1 MTIDTSD
8 LLNSILGSLSR
19 IDYIKPEEV
28 PNIPLYMDQVTTFM
42 DAQLASS
49 KRYPEDKILTKTMI
63 NNYAK
68 NDLLPPPLKKKY
80 SKEHLLVLVF
90 IYYFKSIL
98 SITDIQVLL
107 KPITDTYFSSSE
119 NLSLEDIYNEVFRLE
134 KSQVDILKEDI
145 TNRYRLSRETFQDAP
160 EKDQEFLKK
169 LKLVISM
176 DGKKLY
182 SGDLLAVSL
191 NKAVSLGIFQPGKSG
206 EMEFQITV
214 PSELNNDFALRNG
227 DVKWIFSVEEDQKEK
242 IQPSQTPAGQSEKE
256 ENSDGY
262 FRKTG
267 ASSGKTAPVKTG
279 DDTGIRFFLILEEVA
294 LLAGILVLRK
304 GGRKN

>member
-80 SKEHLLVLVF
+80 SKEHLLVLAF

-98 SITDIQVLL
+98 SITDIQALL

-119 NLSLEDIYNEVFRLE
+119 NLSLEDIYNEVFRLK

-145 TNRYRLSRETFQDAP
+145 PNRYRLSRETFQDAP
-160 EKDQEFLKK
+160 EKDQEQQKKQARKNGLEDPEGAVRDVEQGLGKDHDDPQINGAGRDGFPVFLFWLQAEK
-169 LKLVISM
+169 
-176 DGKKLY
+176 DGHHAH
-182 SGDLLAVSL
+182 G
-191 NKAVSLGIFQPGKSG
+191 
-206 EMEFQITV
+206 QI
-214 PSELNNDFALRNG
+214 
-227 DVKWIFSVEEDQKEK
+227 DQ
-242 IQPSQTPAGQSEKE
+242 
-256 ENSDGY
+256 
-262 FRKTG
+262 
-267 ASSGKTAPVKTG
+267 
-279 DDTGIRFFLILEEVA
+279 ILENT
-294 LLAGILVLRK
+294 AGSIVHK
-304 GGRKN
+304 